1 MRHPDAESIVRHA
14 DGTLSA
20 NANRR
25 VAEHVASCAL
35 CTESMDWMRDIR
47 ATAALATTLAVPA
60 MAWADIE
67 ARLERRDTVV
77 LPTDNAA
84 PPSRTRA
91 AAIAAGLVLCA
102 SVAAALVPQTGV
114 RVWLEQLLGAPAA
127 VPSPAAPASDTA
139 VAVAVA
145 EMAVTPVN
153 GVVHVELTAPAA
165 PLQLRV
171 RLGAGAD
178 LEILAARGAATA
190 RFIAGAGRIEIDG
203 ASNGEILLV
212 LPRSARL
219 VTVDV
224 DGVRAVEA
232 RGSAMTVLVPRA
244 DTVGTELIL
253 PVR

>member
-1 MRHPDAESIVRHA
+1 MRHPHAESIVRHA

-25 VAEHVASCAL
+25 VAEHIASCAL

-47 ATAALATTLAVPA
+47 AAAALATTLTAPA
-60 MAWADIE
+60 TAWTDIE
-67 ARLERRDTVV
+67 SRLQLRDTVM

-84 PPSRTRA
+84 SPSRARV

-114 RVWLEQLLGAPAA
+114 RIWLEQLLGAPAA
-127 VPSPAAPASDTA
+127 VPSPAAPASDPA
-139 VAVAVA
+139 VVVA
-145 EMAVTPVN
+145 EMAVSPVN

-171 RLGAGAD
+171 RLGAGTD

-190 RFIAGAGRIEIDG
+190 RFIAGVGRIEIDG

>member
-1 MRHPDAESIVRHA
+1 
-14 DGTLSA
+14 
-20 NANRR
+20 
-25 VAEHVASCAL
+25 
-35 CTESMDWMRDIR
+35 MDWMRDIR
-47 ATAALATTLAVPA
+47 ATAALATTLAAPA
-60 MAWADIE
+60 TAWAAIE
-67 ARLERRDTVV
+67 SRLERRDTVV
-77 LPTDNAA
+77 LPPDIAA
-84 PPSRTRA
+84 PSSRARA

-114 RVWLEQLLGAPAA
+114 RVWLEQLLGAPAT
-127 VPSPAAPASDTA
+127 VPAAPTAPAADPA
-139 VAVAVA
+139 VAVAQ
-145 EMAVTPVN
+145 MAVSPVN
-153 GVVHVELTAPAA
+153 GAVHVELTAPAA
-165 PLQLRV
+165 PLQLRI

-178 LEILAARGAATA
+178 LEILAARGAASA

>member
-1 MRHPDAESIVRHA
+1 
-14 DGTLSA
+14 
-20 NANRR
+20 
-25 VAEHVASCAL
+25 
-35 CTESMDWMRDIR
+35 
-47 ATAALATTLAVPA
+47 
-60 MAWADIE
+60 
-67 ARLERRDTVV
+67 V
-77 LPTDNAA
+77 LPTDMPA
-84 PPSRTRA
+84 PPSRARA

-114 RVWLEQLLGAPAA
+114 RVWLEQLLGAPAT
-127 VPSPAAPASDTA
+127 VPAAPAAPASDP
-139 VAVAVA
+139 AVAVA
-145 EMAVTPVN
+145 EMAVSPVN

-178 LEILAARGAATA
+178 LEILAARGAAAA

>member
-1 MRHPDAESIVRHA
+1 
-14 DGTLSA
+14 
-20 NANRR
+20 
-25 VAEHVASCAL
+25 
-35 CTESMDWMRDIR
+35 
-47 ATAALATTLAVPA
+47 
-60 MAWADIE
+60 
-67 ARLERRDTVV
+67 
-77 LPTDNAA
+77 
-84 PPSRTRA
+84 
-91 AAIAAGLVLCA
+91 
-102 SVAAALVPQTGV
+102 
-114 RVWLEQLLGAPAA
+114 
-127 VPSPAAPASDTA
+127 
-139 VAVAVA
+139 
-145 EMAVTPVN
+145 MAVSPVN

-219 VTVDV
+219 ITVDV
-224 DGVRAVEA
+224 DGVRALEA
-232 RGSAMTVLVPRA
+232 RGLAMTVLVPRA

>member
-20 NANRR
+20 SANRR

-35 CTESMDWMRDIR
+35 CTESMDWMGDVR
-47 ATAALATTLAVPA
+47 ATAALATTLTVPA
-60 MAWADIE
+60 TAWADIE
-67 ARLERRDTVV
+67 SRLERRDTVM
-77 LPTDNAA
+77 LPTDNAV
-84 PPSRTRA
+84 PPSRARA

-102 SVAAALVPQTGV
+102 SVAAALVPQTGL
-114 RVWLEQLLGAPAA
+114 RVWLEELLGAPAT
-127 VPSPAAPASDTA
+127 VSSPAAPAADPE
-139 VAVAVA
+139 VAVA
-145 EMAVTPVN
+145 EMAVSPVN
-153 GVVHVELTAPAA
+153 GAVHVELTAPAA

-178 LEILAARGAATA
+178 LEILAERGAASA

-203 ASNGEILLV
+203 AANGEILLV

>member
-20 NANRR
+20 NAHRR
-25 VAEHVASCAL
+25 VAEHVASCAI

-47 ATAALATTLAVPA
+47 ATTALATTLATPA
-60 MAWADIE
+60 TAWADIE
-67 ARLERRDTVV
+67 SRLERRDTVV
-77 LPTDNAA
+77 LPADMPA
-84 PPSRTRA
+84 PPSRSRA

-127 VPSPAAPASDTA
+127 VPSPAAPAADA
-139 VAVAVA
+139 AVAVA
-145 EMAVTPVN
+145 EMAVSPVN

-178 LEILAARGAATA
+178 LEILAARGAAAA
-190 RFIAGAGRIEIDG
+190 RFIAGAGRIRIDG